1 MHTDLRLTGRRTAL
15 LPSLIALLLSA
26 AAAPALAQ
34 PAAPAAA
41 SAPAQPTLRPEV
53 ARPLLAAQE
62 ALKAADKATGAKDAL
77 ARVAEAEA
85 VPGLNPYEAYMALRI
100 KAVAAF
106 AAGDLALSL
115 ASFDQVLGSTQLPAP
130 ERLGLTE
137 VAAKLAVQLKD
148 DPRALR
154 LLPAY
159 RELGGKDGVLRL
171 RLATLLLDRNDHAGA
186 LREARQLAQDEE
198 AAGRVPQDIVYKVM
212 AVSHNKLGDQAG
224 YLATLEKLTQH
235 YPTPEYWS
243 ELIGRTVRKSGFA
256 DDRLRLD
263 VYRLQRAVGLPLEA
277 DELADMAQRA
287 QLAGLPAEAQRLLDE
302 GFASG
307 LLGKGPGAAA
317 QQKLREQATRAA
329 AADQKQLAEGEASA
343 RSAKDGN
350 LAASLGLA
358 VAGSGAH
365 ERALALMEL
374 GQAKGGLRRPDDALL
389 QLGQV
394 QARLGRTE
402 DALRSF
408 AAVKGGDGTAD
419 LARLWSLHLRGGA
432 AAKK

>member
-1 MHTDLRLTGRRTAL
+1 MHTDLRLTGRRAAL
-15 LPSLIALLLSA
+15 VPSLMALLLAA
-26 AAAPALAQ
+26 AAAPAVAQ
-34 PAAPAAA
+34 PAAAAAA
-41 SAPAQPTLRPEV
+41 SAPAQPTMRPEV
-53 ARPLLAAQE
+53 ARPLFAAQE
-62 ALKAADKATGAKDAL
+62 ALKAPDKAAGAKDAL

-85 VPGLNPYEAYMALRI
+85 VPGLSPHEAYMALRI

-115 ASFDQVLGSTQLPAP
+115 ASFDQVLGSSQLPAP
-130 ERLGLTE
+130 ERLGIAEL
-137 VAAKLAVQLKD
+137 AAKLAVQLKD
-148 DPRALR
+148 NPRALR
-154 LLPAY
+154 LLPVY

-171 RLATLLLDRNDHAGA
+171 RLATLLLEQNDHAGA
-186 LREARQLAQDEE
+186 LREARQLAQDDE
-198 AAGRVPQDIVYKVM
+198 AAGRVPQDITFKVM
-212 AVSHNKLGDQAG
+212 AVSQNKLGDQAG

-235 YPTPEYWS
+235 YPTPDYWS
-243 ELIGRTVRKSGFA
+243 ELIARTVRKPGFA

-287 QLAGLPAEAQRLLDE
+287 QLAGLPAEAQKLLDE
-302 GFASG
+302 GHAGG
-307 LLGKGPGAAA
+307 LLGKGAAA
-317 QQKLREQATRAA
+317 AAHQKLREQATRAA
-329 AADQKQLAEGEASA
+329 AADQKQLADSEASA

-358 VAGSGAH
+358 LAGSGAH

-389 QLGQV
+389 HLGQV

-402 DALRSF
+402 EALRSF

-432 AAKK
+432 AGKK